1 MPENGDEDSASAPLP
16 RIKVRIESL
25 SDLVFGLALSFG
37 SLLLVGRMPQSGSD
51 LVVNVLLFGFGFL
64 IVVMTWLG
72 YSRTV
77 AVLPVEVPFALAAN
91 LLLLFC
97 VAIEPY
103 LFYVLESVRTLGA
116 ADWSSVVYALDVGGM
131 FFMLGALAQ
140 LVVQENRSGV
150 AGSMKLHPAV
160 LARFRLSVKLDV
172 MIGAFFIASALP
184 VFWVDTGFGYLRFY
198 LWFSSFLILFL
209 GRVSRMSKRSPR
221 PPNQ

>member
-77 AVLPVEVPFALAAN
+77 AVLPVEVPFALA
-91 LLLLFC
+91 
-97 VAIEPY
+97 
-103 LFYVLESVRTLGA
+103 
-116 ADWSSVVYALDVGGM
+116 
-131 FFMLGALAQ
+131 
-140 LVVQENRSGV
+140 
-150 AGSMKLHPAV
+150 
-160 LARFRLSVKLDV
+160 
-172 MIGAFFIASALP
+172 
-184 VFWVDTGFGYLRFY
+184 
-198 LWFSSFLILFL
+198 
-209 GRVSRMSKRSPR
+209 
-221 PPNQ
+221 